1 MADLKYAL
9 GAVCVFSFISAVGV
23 GSAIGGNVGASFTY
37 FFALL
42 PIVFLAIGSTAPGI
56 IIAVINNFRRKSKV
70 LHLFYVYYCENTL
83 FYRLGFETN
92 RI

>member
-1 MADLKYAL
+1 MDDLKYAL
-9 GAVCVFSFISAVGV
+9 GAVCLFSFIAAVGF

-56 IIAVINNFRRKSKV
+56 ITAVINSVKRKSQVCVGV
-70 LHLFYVYYCENTL
+70 LLS
-83 FYRLGFETN
+83 
-92 RI
+92 

>member
-1 MADLKYAL
+1 MEDLKYAL
-9 GAVCVFSFISAVGV
+9 GAVCVFSFVAAVAS

-56 IIAVINNFRRKSKV
+56 ITAVINNFKRKAQV
-70 LHLFYVYYCENTL
+70 L
-83 FYRLGFETN
+83 
-92 RI
+92 